1 MKVRYYAIIG
11 FLILVLLVNVLGV
24 LPYIQWSS
32 FRSADAR
39 VTADYI
45 VIGELHHLMNTMQ
58 DMETGQRGYIL
69 TRDPDFLG
77 PFLHLYD
84 MRVDE
89 LNFADDGR
97 IVSAP
102 FLDQSVAPAH
112 IVDEI
117 RHLEQKLADD
127 ADSLALVNDLR
138 TLVDRKRMV
147 TNDTLRL
154 VRDRGFDDAVQNI
167 KSGQGKAAMD
177 DIRAVVS
184 RLIAIREESA
194 RTMLHETDLRMASYS
209 RFVIAGN
216 IVLGVLLLL
225 SFWGLAASR
234 ERAIRDRRRIERTDE
249 QLRAFIRHAPAA
261 IGALDR
267 DLRFVIAS
275 DRWSSE
281 FDSHWYRSAT
291 GMELKDVLPYLQTR
305 DDWKQAVEK
314 CLNGETVVVAEDKIT
329 QPGRPAV
336 WARWELHPWGN
347 VKGGQSDGIII
358 SVENITK
365 RKDMERMKDEFVST
379 VSHELRTPLT
389 SIRGSLGLVAGGVTG
404 VLPQK
409 AQELV
414 DIAYKNSDRLILL
427 INDILDMNKLEADQ
441 LELNMAP
448 HDMGMVLQEMVEA
461 NQGYAD
467 KYGVQLGLSPAPGPV
482 SVLVDQHRFQQVLS
496 NLVSNAIKFSPRGAT
511 VEAGYVI
518 DGSRVRLHVRDHGP
532 GIPRQFQ
539 SRIFEK
545 FAQADSSD
553 ARAQGGTGLGLSIAK
568 GLCERMGGWMY
579 FETEEGQGTTFFIE
593 LPVYNAAETAND
605 EDPLVDQLKKSV
617 LHVEDDPDF
626 YRVIRSG
633 LEPQIVVRNART
645 LRDADIMIDRR
656 DFDLIILDL
665 RLPDGSGLS
674 LLEHIKHKDK
684 CPIVVISAY
693 DIPDDIKPLAAACL
707 VKARTPESEMIEIIK
722 TLLGETDNTVTGWK
736 K

>member
-1 MKVRYYAIIG
+1 
-11 FLILVLLVNVLGV
+11 
-24 LPYIQWSS
+24 
-32 FRSADAR
+32 
-39 VTADYI
+39 
-45 VIGELHHLMNTMQ
+45 
-58 DMETGQRGYIL
+58 
-69 TRDPDFLG
+69 
-77 PFLHLYD
+77 
-84 MRVDE
+84 
-89 LNFADDGR
+89 
-97 IVSAP
+97 
-102 FLDQSVAPAH
+102 
-112 IVDEI
+112 
-117 RHLEQKLADD
+117 
-127 ADSLALVNDLR
+127 
-138 TLVDRKRMV
+138 
-147 TNDTLRL
+147 
-154 VRDRGFDDAVQNI
+154 
-167 KSGQGKAAMD
+167 
-177 DIRAVVS
+177 
-184 RLIAIREESA
+184 
-194 RTMLHETDLRMASYS
+194 MLHETDLRMASYS
-209 RFVIAGN
+209 RFVTAGN
-216 IVLGVLLLL
+216 IILGVLLLL

-234 ERAIRDRRRIERTDE
+234 ERAIRDRRRIERADE
-249 QLRAFIRHAPAA
+249 QLRAFIQHAPAA

-275 DRWSSE
+275 DRWASE
-281 FDSHWYRSAT
+281 FDSHWYHTAT

-305 DDWKQAVEK
+305 DDWQQAVDR
-314 CLNGETVVVAEDKIT
+314 CLNGETVVVAEDRIT
-329 QPGRPAV
+329 QPDRADI
-336 WARWELHPWGN
+336 WARWELHPWGGA
-347 VKGGQSDGIII
+347 KGSPSNGIII

-389 SIRGSLGLVAGGVTG
+389 SIRGSLGLVAGGVAG
-404 VLPQK
+404 PLPQK

-448 HDMGMVLQEMVEA
+448 HDMGMLLREMVEA

-467 KYGVQLGLSPAPGPV
+467 KYGVQLGLGPAAEAA

-518 DGSRVRLHVRDHGP
+518 DGTRVRLYVRDHGP

-568 GLCERMGGWMY
+568 GLCERMGGWMS
-579 FETEEGQGTTFFIE
+579 FETEEGRGTTFFIE
-593 LPVYNAAETAND
+593 LPIYHAAENVSD

-633 LEPQIVVRNART
+633 LEPAVVVRNART
-645 LRDADIMIDRR
+645 LRDADVMIDRR

-707 VKARTPESEMIEIIK
+707 VKARTPESEMIEIIM
-722 TLLGETDNTVTGWK
+722 TLLGETEKTVTGWK

>member
-32 FRSADAR
+32 FRKADER

-45 VIGELHHLMNTMQ
+45 VIGELHHILNTMQ

-69 TRDPDFLG
+69 TRDPDFLE
-77 PFLHLYD
+77 PLLHLYD
-84 MRVDE
+84 LHVAQ
-89 LNFADDGR
+89 LAFADDGR

-102 FLDQSVAPAH
+102 FLDQDTAPTH
-112 IVDEI
+112 IASEI
-117 RHLEQKLADD
+117 RNIEQKLAHDP
-127 ADSLALVNDLR
+127 DSAALVSALR
-138 TLVDRKRMV
+138 DRVEQKRLATL
-147 TNDTLRL
+147 DTLRQ
-154 VRDRGFDDAVQNI
+154 VRDRGFDDAAQKV
-167 KSGQGKAAMD
+167 KSGKGKTAMD
-177 DIRAVVS
+177 DIRTVIGK
-184 RLIAIREESA
+184 LIKIREESA

-281 FDSHWYRSAT
+281 FDSHWYHTAT

-305 DDWKQAVEK
+305 DDWQQAVDR
-314 CLNGETVVVAEDKIT
+314 CLGGETVIVTEDKIT
-329 QPGRPAV
+329 HPDHPDI
-336 WARWELHPWGN
+336 WARWELHPWGGG
-347 VKGGQSDGIII
+347 KGDQSNGIII

-389 SIRGSLGLVAGGVTG
+389 SIRGSLGLVAGGVAG
-404 VLPQK
+404 PLPQK

-441 LELNMAP
+441 LELNIAP
-448 HDMGMVLQEMVEA
+448 HDVGMVLQEMVQA

-467 KYGVQLGLSPAPGPV
+467 KYGVQLGLGPMV
-482 SVLVDQHRFQQVLS
+482 QATSVLVDQHRFQQVLS

-518 DGSRVRLHVRDHGP
+518 DDTRVRLYVRDHGP

-568 GLCERMGGWMY
+568 GLCERMGGWMS
-579 FETEEGQGTTFFIE
+579 FETEEGRGTTFFIE
-593 LPVYNAAETAND
+593 LPIYNAAENVSD
-605 EDPLVDQLKKSV
+605 DDPLVDQLKKSV

-633 LEPQIVVRNART
+633 LEPTVVVRNART
-645 LRDADIMIDRR
+645 LRDADVMIDRR

-707 VKARTPESEMIEIIK
+707 VKARTPESEMIEIIM
-722 TLLGETDNTVTGWK
+722 TLLGETDKTVTGWK